1 MNTNYFSAAT
11 ITHAALQSW
20 LLTNPSPSQADSKSK
35 LAPANHIIFTSSVL
49 AFYPIAGYGP
59 YSPCKAAIRALS
71 DTLSQE
77 LKLYPWLE
85 IKLHTLFPATIF
97 SPALALENS
106 RKHAITKVLEE
117 GDGGQTPDEAAES
130 CIRGLERGE
139 ELVTTGWLGWA
150 MKAGMLG
157 ASPRGVLDLVG
168 AAVVA
173 VVMPFVRKDMD
184 GTVAKWG
191 KENRGPLVAKH

>member
-1 MNTNYFSAAT
+1 MSTNYFSAAT
-11 ITHAALQSW
+11 IAHAALHSW
-20 LLTNPSPSQADSKSK
+20 LRTNASPSKANSETK
-35 LAPANHIIFTSSVL
+35 LAPAKHIIFTSSVL
-49 AFYPIAGYGP
+49 AFYPIAGYGS

-77 LKLYPWLE
+77 LKLYPWLD

-139 ELVTTGWLGWA
+139 ELVTTGWLGWG
-150 MKAGMLG
+150 MKVGMLG
-157 ASPRGVLDLVG
+157 ASPRGMLDVVG
-168 AAVVA
+168 GGVVA
-173 VVMPFVRKDMD
+173 FVMPFVRKDMD
-184 GTVAKWG
+184 GTVVKWG
-191 KENRGPLVAKH
+191 KENRTQLAPKH